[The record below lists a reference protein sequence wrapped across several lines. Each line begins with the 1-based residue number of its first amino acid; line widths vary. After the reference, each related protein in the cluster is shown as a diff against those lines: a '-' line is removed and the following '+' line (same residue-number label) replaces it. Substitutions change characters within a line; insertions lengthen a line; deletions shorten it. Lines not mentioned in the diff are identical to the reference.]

1 MASGSIGRRSLLGA
15 RRKLRVVAAGCG
27 DDVGSRGGAWTAA
40 HLGAVVDGVRA
51 SASAAHAEEYCAT
64 HHVSHS
70 VTFFIEVV
78 R

>member
-1 MASGSIGRRSLLGA
+1 MATTSG
-15 RRKLRVVAAGCG
+15 VEAA
-27 DDVGSRGGAWTAA
+27 AWTAA

-51 SASAAHAEEYCAT
+51 SASAAHPEEYCAT
-64 HHVSHS
+64 HHLSHS